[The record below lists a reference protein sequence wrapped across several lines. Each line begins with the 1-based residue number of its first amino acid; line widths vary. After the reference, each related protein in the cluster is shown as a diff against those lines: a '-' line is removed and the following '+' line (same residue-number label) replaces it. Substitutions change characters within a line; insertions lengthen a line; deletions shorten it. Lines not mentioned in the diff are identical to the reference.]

1 MGFLD
6 IFRISEIKKENEELN
21 NVISEIIKE
30 FLGIT
35 DEEAKEKIRKVIKD
49 RRAYAELNTLI
60 LNQNG
65 NLEEFFK
72 KYEVQNSKDKGI
84 ELKADFDGMI
94 SKIDAL
100 KTAKVAFN
108 LGVRKNNK
116 RKQYWLLFWNWIF
129 KKGKRKNIKR
139 RCPS

>member
-1 MGFLD
+1 MEAVEYLKG
-6 IFRISEIKKENEELN
+6 KENVELN
-21 NVISEIIKE
+21 NVIAEIIKE

-35 DEEAKEKIRKVIKD
+35 DEEAKEKIKKVIKD

-139 RCPS
+139 RCPC

>member
-1 MGFLD
+1 MCGNSL
-6 IFRISEIKKENEELN
+6 ELMEAVEYLKGKENEELN

-84 ELKADFDGMI
+84 ELKPDFDGMI

-116 RKQYWLLFWNWIF
+116 RKQY
-129 KKGKRKNIKR
+129 
-139 RCPS
+139 

>member
-1 MGFLD
+1 MEAVEYLKG
-6 IFRISEIKKENEELN
+6 KENEELN

-84 ELKADFDGMI
+84 ELKADFNGMI

-116 RKQYWLLFWNWIF
+116 SKQYWLLFWNWIF

>member
-1 MGFLD
+1 MEAVEYLKG
-6 IFRISEIKKENEELN
+6 KENEELN

>member
-1 MGFLD
+1 MEAVEYLKG
-6 IFRISEIKKENEELN
+6 KENEELN

-49 RRAYAELNTLI
+49 RRAYAELDTLI

-116 RKQYWLLFWNWIF
+116 RKQY
-129 KKGKRKNIKR
+129 
-139 RCPS
+139 